1 MKSVITNI
9 LAKKKLHI
17 FFLFYLIMLLPLLTP
32 LAENLNTLEVVAL
45 IVINSILFLSLA
57 VLSVFCSSRFEKII
71 YSGIFIISYLPF
83 SIYTSYLLFARVLLQ
98 KNSIISLFET
108 NPEESKE
115 FLAHYFSPWIVA
127 ACVAYILVC
136 FLIIWKMKGN
146 KRLKVKEHK
155 ASFYSALIAFSII
168 IVSPHLSQAVYFVT
182 FYRMF
187 VNYKM
192 DLAKEERAI
201 ADRQN
206 HPYEV
211 GVVEKDSVPQTI
223 VVVIGESLARNHMS
237 LYGYGRNTN
246 PELEKLGDSLIVYK
260 DVVSPQVHTIP
271 VMRSVLSLYDRDCF
285 DNITEKPSLFELF
298 NRAGYKTYFI
308 SNQSFGGNFST
319 SYDAF
324 LDLAES
330 VDNLSVDNQHDE
342 IVLPALKNIMS
353 QPGKENK
360 LILIHLI
367 GNHMAYEFRY
377 TPSYNVFSN
386 SEDSK
391 IEETLF
397 RDKKAIHTID
407 KYDNSVLYNDFVI
420 AGMIEILKK
429 QQERKTALIYF
440 SDHGEEVYEVRDF
453 SGHAYEKVSTYMCE
467 VPFVVWF
474 SPTFLNN
481 RNDLFI
487 DINRPFSTAGFLYSL
502 SNMAG
507 IRYKDYDASK
517 SIFSD
522 TFSPSDRYVG
532 GYTYDEVKEK
542 TERMKNK

>member
-1 MKSVITNI
+1 
-9 LAKKKLHI
+9 
-17 FFLFYLIMLLPLLTP
+17 MLLPLLTP
-32 LAENLNTLEVVAL
+32 LAENLNTLEVIA
-45 IVINSILFLSLA
+45 IIAINSILFLSLA

-146 KRLKVKEHK
+146 KRLRIREHK
-155 ASFYSALIAFSII
+155 ASFYSALIALSIVI
-168 IVSPHLSQAVYFVT
+168 ISPQLSQAIYFVT

-187 VNYKM
+187 VNYKI
-192 DLAKEERAI
+192 DLRKEERAI
-201 ADRQN
+201 ADRQTQ
-206 HPYEV
+206 PYEV
-211 GVVEKDSVPQTI
+211 KIIAEDSIPKTI
-223 VVVIGESLARNHMS
+223 VVVIGESLSRNHMS

-246 PELEKLGDSLIVYK
+246 PELAKLGDSLIVYK

-271 VMRSVLSLYDRDCF
+271 VMRSVLSLYDRDCP

-319 SYDAF
+319 SYDAY
-324 LDLAES
+324 LDLAGS
-330 VDNLSVDNQHDE
+330 IDNLSVDNQHDE
-342 IVLPALKNIMS
+342 IVLPTLRNIIS
-353 QPGKENK
+353 QSGKENK

-377 TPSYNVFSN
+377 TPSYNIFN
-386 SEDSK
+386 NNNDHML
-391 IEETLF
+391 EETSF
-397 RDKKAIHTID
+397 RDKTAIHTND

-420 AGMIEILKK
+420 ASMIGILERQKD
-429 QQERKTALIYF
+429 RKTALVYF
-440 SDHGEEVYEVRDF
+440 SDHGEEVYEFRDF

-467 VPFVVWF
+467 IPFIVWF
-474 SPTFLNN
+474 SPAFLDN
-481 RNDLFI
+481 REDLSI
-487 DINRPFSTAGFLYSL
+487 DTKRPFSTAGFLYSL

-507 IRYKDYDASK
+507 LQYQDYDASK
-517 SIFSD
+517 SIFSNI
-522 TFSPSDRYVG
+522 FSPSERYIG
-532 GYTYDEVKEK
+532 GYTYNEVKEK
-542 TERMKNK
+542 TVLMKK